1 MTLVQ
6 IGTLIISLAVVIAQ
20 IKIVFLIVFALI
32 NPKEGDAGYGL
43 ARFIG
48 RNSVL
53 FAFIIALGAM
63 CGSLFFSEIA
73 HYTPCEF
80 CWYQR
85 IFMYSQVFIFGLAL
99 IRREKFIRAYG
110 FLLSAIGGVIALNHT
125 ILQHTGS
132 SPIPCAAVGQ
142 SVSCSKVF
150 VMEFG
155 YITIP
160 MMALTAFIYI
170 IVVLWFGKKYDK

>member
-1 MTLVQ
+1 MTTIQ
-6 IGTLIISLAVVIAQ
+6 IGTLIISVLVIVAQ
-20 IKIVFLIVFALI
+20 IKIVGLIIFALT
-32 NPKEGDAGYGL
+32 NPKEGTDGYKL
-43 ARFIG
+43 AQFIG
-48 RNSVL
+48 KNSIL
-53 FAFIIALGAM
+53 FAFIVALGSM
-63 CGSLFFSEIA
+63 LGSLFFSEIA

-99 IRREKFIRAYG
+99 IRRDRWIRAYG
-110 FLLSAIGGVIALNHT
+110 FLLSGIGAFIALNHV
-125 ILQHTGS
+125 ILQHVGW

-150 VMEFG
+150 VVEFG

-160 MMALTAFIYI
+160 LMALTGFVYI
-170 IVVLWFGKKYDK
+170 IVFLWFGTKYDK